1 MPSAEEVVEEYLDAG
16 FGVVL
21 PLPAGKKFP
30 PPNDTTGIDAP
41 YATEK
46 QAERWLKQ
54 GLYGNYAIRVPDGV
68 LGVDYDPRKGGV
80 LYPWL
85 QAKMSTAPR
94 STSRGGDDPSG
105 VYFFRVDS
113 DLLPVIRDRHLAE
126 FGTEAIRPQHRYAV
140 VYPSI
145 HPDTKKRYRWYA
157 PGETT
162 PMSGIPNI
170 EDLPYIPREEMLA
183 GIEAAPRK
191 GRSASLGGSSSA
203 PKRRFEVHELGGIKA
218 LMAGYHPYEP
228 NPAPKMAKL
237 RAAFEAK
244 KIQAIVED
252 LEDLT
257 ASSDPWEPTVGS
269 LALRLYS
276 IALAPWTT
284 LTVEEAQELVI
295 EHGPTCD
302 KAMQQGVHGH
312 AGPCWGE
319 SNLRRRAER
328 SLAQHD
334 GAWTQLPGELRGK
347 TAPGETAP
355 APAPAEDGSEE
366 DDGFFGSED
375 EPPGGGGDDFFD
387 DGDEGEEDGELIWL
401 TRDLPLEDPP
411 EPIAS
416 EFGFLGMFSIFSGPP
431 GTGKSTI
438 ASRLCQDYKA
448 LWCSSEEARGT
459 IHARALIIGNETIAV
474 PPQVVT
480 ISDLEKIDQW
490 LTEYPEI
497 QLMILDNLQA
507 FAHLGDG
514 SYNDSVVKTAMQPLM
529 AILMK
534 HGVACIGLSH
544 PPKSKASSVG
554 GSDAWVQ
561 LARHVMLAHSVYQR
575 PDGSFQTDRDDSLAH
590 HVLVTV
596 EKSNYPYRK
605 AKLFRS
611 SREVVPVRTE
621 SGKQVEDWLATQILE
636 EGVIEA
642 ALRAVM
648 GGEDSPRKRNQ
659 PAGTPDIADL
669 TRLVTG
675 YWMET
680 DQAAAVA
687 AVRVNQLVAAL
698 AKYDLI
704 ATKAAAGRLVF
715 IGPSDELVE
724 PPMIQLGDN
733 SVADLMAACRV
744 TTQAHL
750 LWLLSDWGLEADV
763 QGDRVIVTHPDRDE
777 TESAL
782 TDAGLGDL

>member
-1 MPSAEEVVEEYLDAG
+1 MPSAESVVNEYLEAG

-21 PLPAGKKFP
+21 PLPKGKKFP

-46 QAERWLKQ
+46 QADRWLRQ
-54 GLYGNYAIRVPDGV
+54 GLYGNFAIRAPEGV
-68 LGVDYDPRKGGV
+68 LGVDFDGRKGGTV
-80 LYPWL
+80 FPWL
-85 QAKMSTAPR
+85 QEKLSTAPR

-105 VYFFRVDS
+105 VYFFRVDA
-113 DLLPVIRDRHLAE
+113 DLLPQIRDRHLAE
-126 FGTEAIRPQHRYAV
+126 FGTEAVRPQHRYAV

-145 HPDTKKRYRWYA
+145 HPSTKKRYRWYG
-157 PGETT
+157 PGSTS
-162 PMSGIPNI
+162 PMDGVPSI
-170 EDLPYIPREEMLA
+170 EDLPYISRDEMLA
-183 GIEAAPRK
+183 AMEAAPRK
-191 GRSASLGGSSSA
+191 GRSGSLGGPSSG

-237 RAAFEAK
+237 RASFEGK
-244 KIQAIVED
+244 KIQAILED

-269 LALRLYS
+269 LAMRLYS
-276 IALAPWTT
+276 IALAPWTS
-284 LTVEEAQELVI
+284 LSVEEAQELVV

-312 AGPCWGE
+312 SGPCWGE
-319 SNLRRRAER
+319 TNLRRRAER
-328 SLAQHD
+328 SLSQHD

-347 TAPGETAP
+347 TAPGEVTP
-355 APAPAEDGSEE
+355 VAESSESE

-375 EPPGGGGDDFFD
+375 EPPGGGDDGFFD
-387 DGDEGEEDGELIWL
+387 EGDEDEPDDSELIWL
-401 TRDLPLEDPP
+401 TRELPLEDPP

-480 ISDLEKIDQW
+480 ISDLDKIDRW
-490 LTEYPEI
+490 LSENPEI
-497 QLMILDNLQA
+497 QLLILDNLQA

-575 PDGSFQTDRDDSLAH
+575 ADGSFQTDRDDSLAH

-621 SGKQVEDWLATQILE
+621 SGKQVEDWLATQIAE
-636 EGVIEA
+636 EGVIES

-648 GGEDSPRKRNQ
+648 GGEDSPKKRGQ
-659 PAGTPDIADL
+659 SSGTPDIPDL
-669 TRLVTG
+669 SRLLTG

-715 IGPSDELVE
+715 IGPSDELIE
-724 PPMIQLGDN
+724 QPAIQLGEQAI
-733 SVADLMAACRV
+733 SDLMSACRV

-750 LWLLSDWGLEADV
+750 LWLLSDWGLDADV
-763 QGDRVIVTHPDRDE
+763 QGDRVTVTHPDRDE

-782 TDAGLGDL
+782 MDAGLGDL

>member
-1 MPSAEEVVEEYLDAG
+1 MLSAKEVVNEYLEAG

-46 QAERWLKQ
+46 QADRWLRQ
-54 GLYGNYAIRVPDGV
+54 GLYGNFAIRAPEGV
-68 LGVDYDPRKGGV
+68 LGVDFDGRKGGTV
-80 LYPWL
+80 FPWL
-85 QAKMSTAPR
+85 QEKLSTAPR

-105 VYFFRVDS
+105 VYFFRVDA
-113 DLLPVIRDRHLAE
+113 DLLPQIRDRHLAE
-126 FGTEAIRPQHRYAV
+126 FGTEAVRPQHRYAV

-145 HPDTKKRYRWYA
+145 HPSTKKRYRWYG
-157 PGETT
+157 PGSTS
-162 PMSGIPNI
+162 PMDGVPSI
-170 EDLPYIPREEMLA
+170 EDLPYISRDEMLA
-183 GIEAAPRK
+183 AMEAAPRK
-191 GRSASLGGSSSA
+191 GRSGSLGGPSSG

-218 LMAGYHPYEP
+218 LIAGYHPYEP

-237 RAAFEAK
+237 RASFEAK
-244 KIQAIVED
+244 KIQAILED

-269 LALRLYS
+269 LAMRLYS
-276 IALAPWTT
+276 IALAPWTSLST
-284 LTVEEAQELVI
+284 EEAQELVV

-312 AGPCWGE
+312 SGPCWGE
-319 SNLRRRAER
+319 TNLRRRAER
-328 SLAQHD
+328 SLSQHD

-347 TAPGETAP
+347 TAPGEVTP
-355 APAPAEDGSEE
+355 VAESSESE

-375 EPPGGGGDDFFD
+375 EPPGGGDDGFFD
-387 DGDEGEEDGELIWL
+387 EGDEDEPDDSELIWL
-401 TRDLPLEDPP
+401 TRELPLEDPP

-480 ISDLEKIDQW
+480 ISDLDKIDRW
-490 LTEYPEI
+490 LSENPEI
-497 QLMILDNLQA
+497 QLLILDNLQA

-575 PDGSFQTDRDDSLAH
+575 ADGSFQTDRDDSLAH

-621 SGKQVEDWLATQILE
+621 SGKQVEDWLATQIAE
-636 EGVIEA
+636 EGVIES

-648 GGEDSPRKRNQ
+648 GGEDSPKKRGQ
-659 PAGTPDIADL
+659 SSGTPDIPDL
-669 TRLVTG
+669 SRLLTG

-715 IGPSDELVE
+715 IGPSDELIE
-724 PPMIQLGDN
+724 QPAIQFGEQAI
-733 SVADLMAACRV
+733 SDLMSVCRV

-750 LWLLSDWGLEADV
+750 LWLLSDWGLDADV